1 MPNKDIISPL
11 WNVYIDGSILDSQ
24 KKYIKSVD
32 IRESVNGSDTCTIFI
47 MDEDNTFVSDALFVD
62 DAKIYAEIFW
72 MPGHLDKFEGYISAF
87 DIDFPQEG
95 VTTLSLFCL
104 DKTHRMNKKR
114 RSRTF
119 EGMDKGSVLRSIA
132 QEYGF
137 GCNITPG
144 YNSEN
149 TSFTQ
154 SSQTDIEFCEG
165 LVEDEAFGTFW
176 RAKLIGNILNYTTY
190 GDLTTPKVTLEYRR
204 GKNTVL
210 SFKPN
215 LTSET
220 DSETIPATGGGG
232 GSGGDGG
239 VTFDTANGFDEAKL
253 KPFKVTLPNGTVVYA
268 KTLQEGN
275 TLLQKAREEAGLYP
289 PPVVDFTKPLED
301 RKPQTPT
308 GNIGLRGKADNNY
321 INLLKGTTSLPS
333 PAKSGTLLPAGPT
346 VKVYNAPTQTWKPVS
361 EKATPI
367 KAASPTKK
375 NTKVSIN

>member
-11 WNVYIDGSILDSQ
+11 WNVYVDGSILDSQ

-144 YNSEN
+144 YNTEN

-220 DSETIPATGGGG
+220 DSETIPATGGDGG
-232 GSGGDGG
+232 GGGGGG
-239 VTFDTANGFDEAKL
+239 VTFTTANGFAEAKM
-253 KPFKVTLPNGTVVYA
+253 KPFKVTLPNGTVVYT

-289 PPVVDFTKPLED
+289 PKLPIDFTKPVDE
-301 RKPQTPT
+301 RFPKNA
-308 GNIGLRGKADNNY
+308 GSIGLRGKADNNFA
-321 INLLKGTTSLPS
+321 NLLAGVKPTSLPP
-333 PAKSGTLLPAGPT
+333 PASTLLPAGPT
-346 VKVYNAPTQTWKPVS
+346 VKLYNPVTQTWKPAS
-361 EKATPI
+361 EKSTPI
-367 KAASPTKK
+367 KAASPVKK
-375 NTKVSIN
+375 KGNVSIN